1 MGRIGGSTVKF
12 VSMTTMFSI
21 NFDYRCPFARNANEH
36 VIAALRAGANYDV
49 SFKAFSLTEVHNEE
63 GTASSFDDSEKR
75 PDILPLEAGVV
86 VRERFPEKFFDV
98 HLSLFAV
105 RHDDGDDLRDR
116 SKIENALTRAGV
128 DAAAVF
134 AEIEQGWPIETV
146 RKEHERSV
154 SENAAFGVP
163 TFIWKD
169 QAVFVRIM
177 TRPAADGTLARSTI
191 DRVLELIENHPDINE
206 YKHTTIDR

>member
-1 MGRIGGSTVKF
+1 
-12 VSMTTMFSI
+12 MTTSFSI

-36 VIAALRAGANYDV
+36 VIAALRAGADYEV
-49 SFKAFSLTEVHNEE
+49 SFKAFSLTEAHTEE
-63 GTASSFDDSEKR
+63 GTKSAFDDPEKR
-75 PDILPLEAGVV
+75 ADILPIEAGIV

-98 HLSLFAV
+98 HLSLFAL

-116 SKIENALTRAGV
+116 AKIENALSRAGV

-134 AEIEQGWPIETV
+134 AEIEQGWPIETA
-146 RKEHERSV
+146 RKEHESSV

-177 TRPAADGTLARSTI
+177 TRPSGDGTLATSTI
-191 DRVLELIENHPDINE
+191 DRVLELIVNHPDINE
-206 YKHTTIDR
+206 YKHTRIPR